1 MSDRQTFKGDHVRF
15 KQSELVTAGIVWMLL
30 GFSCQFVYA
39 QQKIDFAHDILPIL
53 KQRCAECHTN
63 GVFNGGLSLE
73 SRSQLLDSGA
83 IDTESRHRSDLF
95 ERITTD
101 DPDLRMPPKGDPLTA
116 EQIEKVGLW
125 IEQGLDWPAE
135 LSLKKN
141 TFVRSLELPSVASLN
156 SELFKATDPGT
167 HPLDVLLDE
176 YLKSNQL
183 EYPPLL
189 SNTLFARRIKMDLL
203 GLLPSVDEVELFS
216 KSTDPD
222 RHQRLVDEL
231 LARDRDFADH
241 WISFW
246 NDLLRNDY
254 VGTGYID
261 GGRKQITKWLHQS
274 LVANKP
280 YDQFVRELIDP
291 AEEAAGFIAGIK
303 WRGEVNASQIQA
315 LQFSQNV
322 SQVFLG
328 INMKCASCHD
338 SFIDDWKL
346 EDAYEM
352 AAIISDK
359 PLEIHR
365 CDVPTGKFATSKF
378 VFESLGSIDQ
388 SKPRKQRLA
397 ETATLLTS
405 PDNGRFARTI
415 VNRIWQRMMG
425 RGLVHPV
432 DIMSGEAWSEPV
444 LDYLAADL
452 VANGYDLKSTMR
464 LIATSK
470 IYRTASQSYDPES
483 NDAFVF
489 RGVMPKRLT
498 AEQFVDAVWRLTD
511 STPASMNAGIGDA
524 SNEVTS
530 DSTVVRASLVISG
543 PLMRSLG
550 RPNREQV
557 VTTRPAVLSTLQAL
571 NLSNGDQLAGWLN
584 HGAKTWL
591 SKQVDQAWTNQQL
604 IHQVFMVALSRPAT
618 DDEIELLNWNGEVPQ
633 AAVEDLLWTVVML
646 PELQIVK

>member
-1 MSDRQTFKGDHVRF
+1 
-15 KQSELVTAGIVWMLL
+15 
-30 GFSCQFVYA
+30 
-39 QQKIDFAHDILPIL
+39 
-53 KQRCAECHTN
+53 
-63 GVFNGGLSLE
+63 
-73 SRSQLLDSGA
+73 
-83 IDTESRHRSDLF
+83 
-95 ERITTD
+95 
-101 DPDLRMPPKGDPLTA
+101 
-116 EQIEKVGLW
+116 
-125 IEQGLDWPAE
+125 
-135 LSLKKN
+135 
-141 TFVRSLELPSVASLN
+141 
-156 SELFKATDPGT
+156 
-167 HPLDVLLDE
+167 
-176 YLKSNQL
+176 
-183 EYPPLL
+183 
-189 SNTLFARRIKMDLL
+189 
-203 GLLPSVDEVELFS
+203 
-216 KSTDPD
+216 
-222 RHQRLVDEL
+222 
-231 LARDRDFADH
+231 
-241 WISFW
+241 
-246 NDLLRNDY
+246 
-254 VGTGYID
+254 
-261 GGRKQITKWLHQS
+261 
-274 LVANKP
+274 
-280 YDQFVRELIDP
+280 
-291 AEEAAGFIAGIK
+291 
-303 WRGEVNASQIQA
+303 
-315 LQFSQNV
+315 
-322 SQVFLG
+322 
-328 INMKCASCHD
+328 
-338 SFIDDWKL
+338 
-346 EDAYEM
+346 
-352 AAIISDK
+352 
-359 PLEIHR
+359 
-365 CDVPTGKFATSKF
+365 
-378 VFESLGSIDQ
+378 
-388 SKPRKQRLA
+388 
-397 ETATLLTS
+397 
-405 PDNGRFARTI
+405 
-415 VNRIWQRMMG
+415 
-425 RGLVHPV
+425 
-432 DIMSGEAWSEPV
+432 MSGEAWSEPV